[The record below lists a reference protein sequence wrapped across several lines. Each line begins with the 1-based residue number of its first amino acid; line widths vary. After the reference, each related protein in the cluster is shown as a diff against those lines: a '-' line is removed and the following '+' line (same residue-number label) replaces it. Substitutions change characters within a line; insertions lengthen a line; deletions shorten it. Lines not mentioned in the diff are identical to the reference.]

1 MSTNL
6 NESFPRRV
14 EGSSR
19 QQNTRVSSW
28 LRIKAFRIFGLES
41 STMKHMIHMMTM
53 VRMMDMMTRMI
64 PECPII
70 CSSNHIGDA
79 PELFSANAKGI
90 CRT

>member
-1 MSTNL
+1 MSTNP

-14 EGSSR
+14 KGSGR

-28 LRIKAFRIFGLES
+28 LRIKATRNFRWES

-53 VRMMDMMTRMI
+53 MRMMDRMTRMI

-70 CSSNHIGDA
+70 CSLNHIDA
-79 PELFSANAKGI
+79 APGLIGLNTKGI
-90 CRT
+90 CRP